1 MSISQQLHNPQ
12 DIFVYMTDSQLWN
25 DYFKKTS
32 ILLNEHV
39 LMVFFMG
46 DKKKRLKKSKLGS
59 AIQMHY
65 FGLYCHSSESESA
78 QDQFHYCLLPHFQFT
93 G

>member
-46 DKKKRLKKSKLGS
+46 DKKK
-59 AIQMHY
+59 
-65 FGLYCHSSESESA
+65 
-78 QDQFHYCLLPHFQFT
+78 D
-93 G
+93 